1 MLKFFEKLL
10 RHRSKKVEVPIVLD
24 KMPEEKSNKCGCETC
39 TCDDGC
45 SDNAG
50 CKCNDGHKD
59 QNNARKLSDEMPK
72 AKIPRLKRSE

>member
-10 RHRSKKVEVPIVLD
+10 RHKSKKVEVSTVLD
-24 KMPEEKSNKCGCETC
+24 KMPEEKSNNCGCETY

-45 SDNAG
+45 SDNDS
-50 CKCNDGHKD
+50 CKCNNGHKD
-59 QNNARKLSDEMPK
+59 RNNARKLSDEMPK

>member
-1 MLKFFEKLL
+1 VLKFFEKLL
-10 RHRSKKVEVPIVLD
+10 GHKSKKVEVPIVLD
-24 KMPEEKSNKCGCETC
+24 KMPNKCGCETC

-45 SDNAG
+45 SGNDG

-59 QNNARKLSDEMPK
+59 RNNTRKLSDEMPK